1 MFMTQNA
8 EALHEVLFFLL
19 EVFES
24 SNLQLLFDFRFW
36 RWSLCCFMS
45 TEGGFAQLVLNVGG
59 PDRLSRAEMAEV
71 VAEVKGYE
79 ASLINHVKAS
89 TVPSNFQLL

>member
-24 SNLQLLFDFRFW
+24 SNLQLLFDFRF
-36 RWSLCCFMS
+36 
-45 TEGGFAQLVLNVGG
+45 
-59 PDRLSRAEMAEV
+59 
-71 VAEVKGYE
+71 
-79 ASLINHVKAS
+79 
-89 TVPSNFQLL
+89 

>member
-1 MFMTQNA
+1 
-8 EALHEVLFFLL
+8 
-19 EVFES
+19 
-24 SNLQLLFDFRFW
+24 
-36 RWSLCCFMS
+36 MS